1 MNENCILL
9 TGSYDVDKTIVIYNK
24 TELLQKSL
32 QEKEVVYYV
41 EFEEKSNLDNGF
53 REKIKPYEKVKVI
66 NGGFIYLIS
75 LNEEYYLKKRKM
87 V

>member
-1 MNENCILL
+1 M
-9 TGSYDVDKTIVIYNK
+9 DKTIVIYNK

-32 QEKEVVYYV
+32 QEEEVVYYV

-53 REKIKPYEKVKVI
+53 REKVKPYEKVKVI

-75 LNEEYYLKKRKM
+75 LNEECYLKKRKM